1 MGTQE
6 WELLNPGP
14 QKGLC
19 MEHESDRKSS
29 SVPGT
34 VPDTVRRPCYLI
46 DNAQSLANTLVCPMF
61 SWLHIQFF
69 DKTQ

>member
-34 VPDTVRRPCYLI
+34 VPDTVG
-46 DNAQSLANTLVCPMF
+46 LAT
-61 SWLHIQFF
+61 
-69 DKTQ
+69 